1 MVTSRGVGQPRP
13 VAPGGGDQSAE
24 PLLVETE
31 GAVLKLTLN
40 RPQKRNA
47 LSVELRQQ
55 IAAAL
60 GTLNPEAV
68 GAVLLSGTGSAFCS
82 GVDTSQL
89 GGDRANREL
98 LIESSLACFGAV
110 GECPVPVVAAVHGPA
125 LAGGFVLALAA
136 DLRIAEPAA
145 VLGFP
150 ELPRGI
156 PPSFAWARAALPA
169 ALARELCLTGRL
181 LDGSAAR
188 AKGVVS
194 ELVEAGEA
202 RPRGLE
208 VAAEIAARPRR
219 AITET
224 KRRILLERKQLFG
237 FLFEDEEEM
246 FRQAMLGGG

>member
-1 MVTSRGVGQPRP
+1 MAT
-13 VAPGGGDQSAE
+13 AGGDRGDGQ
-24 PLLVETE
+24 LLVETE

-47 LSVELRQQ
+47 LSIELRQQ

-60 GTLNPEAV
+60 ARLNPETI
-68 GAVLLSGTGSAFCS
+68 GAVLISGAGSAFCS
-82 GVDTSQL
+82 GVDTSQF
-89 GGDRANREL
+89 GGDRTNREL
-98 LIESSLACFGAV
+98 LIESSLACFRAV
-110 GECPVPVVAAVHGPA
+110 GECPVPVVAAIHGPA

-145 VLGFP
+145 SFGFP

-156 PPSFAWARAALPA
+156 PPSFAWSRAALPA
-169 ALARELCLTGRL
+169 ALASELCLTGRL
-181 LDGSAAR
+181 LDGPAA
-188 AKGVVS
+188 AAEGVVS
-194 ELVEAGEA
+194 ELVETRAA

-208 VAAEIAARPRR
+208 VAAEMAARPRR

-237 FLFEDEEEM
+237 FLFEDEEQM
-246 FRQAMLGGG
+246 FRQTLLGGS